1 MTGSKVVAIVSFLL
15 LAGIARCQ
23 PSSWKKA
30 NLLYENSF
38 KDSAAVEDWVMEG
51 PGETLVRRGWME
63 MFSPDQR
70 WHHVFWC
77 PVDFPSRFMAEW
89 EMQNLNPEAGLAII
103 FFATRGTRGE
113 DIFDSSLPKRDGTFK
128 YYTKDRLN
136 GYHISYYANNPKN
149 PDRSFSMPMR
159 SPALINT
166 RGWSLPIAFRKVF
179 AVGETSACA
188 SAPKTKD
195 CIFDHSP
202 CLDRYCQNHF
212 PSSSAR

>member
-1 MTGSKVVAIVSFLL
+1 MLHLQWNPLTTTDEVFMTGSKVVAIVSFLL

-149 PDRSFSMPMR
+149 PDRELAHLRKNNFF
-159 SPALINT
+159 ALVHTGTEGIPKN
-166 RGWSLPIAFRKVF
+166 SQ
-179 AVGETSACA
+179 AVY
-188 SAPKTKD
+188 K
-195 CIFDHSP
+195 I
-202 CLDRYCQNHF
+202 LLL
-212 PSSSAR
+212 